1 MKNKLI
7 LCLAL
12 VLSGFSSKADDKEI
26 GVDQNTS
33 IEEFGLHEI
42 PECFTNY
49 SAVSNQKAL
58 KGDFAVR
65 TDLGWVTAMEYK
77 RLKLDKRSGVT
88 NGVTQVSSP
97 FGSKAYGILSLDDS
111 TKISPDEI
119 VVHVVVFQNDRP
131 KWTFDF
137 KGFDDFDADWI
148 DEKTLKI
155 VYWPGTHAKATE
167 LIDVEAGKV
176 IYKSQY
182 GIYDE
187 PEKSSDKK

>member
-1 MKNKLI
+1 MKPKLL

-26 GVDQNTS
+26 GADQDTV
-33 IEEFGLHEI
+33 IEEFGLSEI
-42 PECFTNY
+42 PECLTNY
-49 SAVSNQKAL
+49 SAVTNQKAL

-65 TDLGWVTAMEYK
+65 TPDLGWMTGSEYN
-77 RLKLDKRSGVT
+77 RLKLT

-97 FGSKAYGILSLDDS
+97 FGSKAYGILSLDDA

-119 VVHVVVFQNDRP
+119 VVHVVVFQNGQP

-137 KGFDDFDADWI
+137 KGFDNFDADWI

-155 VYWPGTHAKATE
+155 IYWPGTHAKATE
-167 LIDVEAGKV
+167 LIDVETGKV
-176 IYKSQY
+176 IYRSQY
-182 GIYDE
+182 GIYDR
-187 PEKSSDKK
+187 PE

>member
-1 MKNKLI
+1 MKPKLI

-12 VLSGFSSKADDKEI
+12 VLSGFSVKADDTEI
-26 GVDQNTS
+26 VTNQDGF
-33 IEEFGLHEI
+33 IEEFGLNEI

-49 SAVSNQKAL
+49 SAITNQKAL

-65 TDLGWVTAMEYK
+65 TDLGWITAMEYK
-77 RLKLDKRSGVT
+77 RLKLDKQSGIS
-88 NGVTQVSSP
+88 NGVTRVSSP
-97 FGSKAYGILSLDDS
+97 FGSKTYGILSLGDA

-119 VVHVVVFQNDRP
+119 IVHVVVFQNDQP

-155 VYWPGTHAKATE
+155 VYWPGTHAKVTE

-182 GIYDE
+182 GIYDW